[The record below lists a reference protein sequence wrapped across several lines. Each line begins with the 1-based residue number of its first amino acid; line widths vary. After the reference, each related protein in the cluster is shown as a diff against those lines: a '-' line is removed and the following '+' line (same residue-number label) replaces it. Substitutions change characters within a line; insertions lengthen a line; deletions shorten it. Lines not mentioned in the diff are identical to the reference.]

1 MTKKKSGQK
10 KEKIK
15 RGKVEAA
22 KGYYSGH
29 PDDNFMTSTTTHK
42 IQIVNIKQ
50 LGL

>member
-29 PDDNFMTSTTTHK
+29 PDDTFITPMTTHK
-42 IQIVNIKQ
+42 IQVVYRKH
-50 LGL
+50 